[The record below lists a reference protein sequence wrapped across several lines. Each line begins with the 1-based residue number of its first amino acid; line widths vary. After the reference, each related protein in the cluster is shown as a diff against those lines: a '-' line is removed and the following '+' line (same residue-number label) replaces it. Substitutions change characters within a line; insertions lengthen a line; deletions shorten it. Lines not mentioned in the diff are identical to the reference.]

1 MAESLSFIA
10 GPLAGSEQPLGSWAK
25 VTLGRSPSCDVCL
38 EDPSVGTYHCTIERK
53 GLLFLL
59 SDLDGSPGTS
69 VNEKPVKTKYLLPG
83 DVIGLGQSRIRF
95 NFEDKGDANR
105 TSLTLDKGTGSIP
118 REQAEQRVLETARR
132 IERKISTRIL
142 PPGGDRKTGESER
155 RVLLLAKVSQIAIS
169 ETDREALFR
178 ETVTAVRERLPAERG
193 AIVLRGREGALAPAL
208 VQRGERDEPGTR
220 IQIHRESVRKAVS
233 EAVATAG
240 DAEGRTYA
248 CVPLQGRRGVHGALY
263 ADVATGGARYDEATL
278 HLLGVVGRLL
288 AAAIERGELE
298 EQAAAAIREAQL
310 AEARARD
317 VLDAVGDAILTLDLE
332 GVVTVANATARDIL
346 GDPAGHPFV
355 EFVPENSQAALGE
368 ALAAARGGEAAEVEL
383 RLRPGPAAV
392 PVRLGARVI
401 PRRRADGTL
410 DGLVIVATPQGGWA
424 R

>member
-10 GPLAGSEQPLGSWAK
+10 GPQAGSEQPLGSWVK

-38 EDPSVGTYHCTIERK
+38 DDPSVGTYHCTIEKK

-95 NFEDKGDANR
+95 NFEDKGDANH
-105 TSLTLDKGTGSIP
+105 TSLALDRGTGSIS
-118 REQAEQRVLETARR
+118 REETERRVLATARL
-132 IERKISTRIL
+132 IERKTSTRMVAA
-142 PPGGDRKTGESER
+142 GGERKTSEAER
-155 RVLLLAKVSQIAIS
+155 RLLLLAKVSQIALS

-178 ETVTAVRERLPAERG
+178 DAVATIRERLPADRG
-193 AIVLRGREGALAPAL
+193 AIVLRGRDGKLSPAL
-208 VQRGERDEPGTR
+208 VQRGEQDEPGSR
-220 IQIHRESVRKAVS
+220 IQIHRESLRKAVA
-233 EAVATAG
+233 EGVATAG
-240 DAEGRTYA
+240 DADGRTFA
-248 CVPLQGRRGVHGALY
+248 CVPLQGRRAVHGALY
-263 ADVATGGARYDEATL
+263 ADAPVGGARYDDATL

-298 EQAAAAIREAQL
+298 EQAAAATREAQL

-317 VLDAVGDAILTLDLE
+317 VLDAVGDAILTLDLD
-332 GVVTVANATARDIL
+332 GVVSVANATARDIL
-346 GDPAGHPFV
+346 GDPAGRPLL
-355 EFVPENSQAALGE
+355 EFVTENAHAALGE
-368 ALAAARGGEAAEVEL
+368 ALASARGGEAAEVDL
-383 RLRPGPAAV
+383 RLRRGPGAV